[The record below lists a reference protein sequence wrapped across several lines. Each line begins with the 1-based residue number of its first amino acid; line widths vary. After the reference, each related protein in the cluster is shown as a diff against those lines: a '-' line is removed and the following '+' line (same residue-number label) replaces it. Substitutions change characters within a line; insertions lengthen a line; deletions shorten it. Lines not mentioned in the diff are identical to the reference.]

1 MFTQI
6 RSSLVPLLAAVAL
19 AGGSAMVFAQA
30 PATAGATRA
39 DAAPTVLITGSNR
52 GIGLAL
58 ARGYA
63 ERGWQ
68 VIATARRPADA
79 PELRA
84 LAARA
89 ANVEVVALDV
99 TDHAMI
105 DALAARLR
113 GRPIDVLVHNA
124 GISGGVPNQ
133 MLGRMNYTAFREV
146 LEVNTIGPMKLSEAL
161 LENVRASQQKKIV
174 LIGTSEASFA
184 GINAGRLYWYRS
196 SKAAAHMLMLNLAYE
211 VRGRGIAVGI
221 INPGP
226 VDTDMM
232 KGVRMPLQP
241 PAEASA
247 KVISVIDRLQLD
259 NTARFWN
266 YDGSE
271 LRW

>member
-1 MFTQI
+1 MNSRI
-6 RSSLVPLLAAVAL
+6 VSPLLAALLVVAT
-19 AGGSAMVFAQA
+19 GITFAQEAVPAAAA
-30 PATAGATRA
+30 PVAPS
-39 DAAPTVLITGSNR
+39 PTVLITGSNR

-63 ERGWQ
+63 ERGWR
-68 VIATARRPADA
+68 VIATARKPADA

-84 LAARA
+84 LAAQY
-89 ANVEVVALDV
+89 ANVELMPLDV

-105 DALAARLR
+105 DALALRLK
-113 GRPIDVLVHNA
+113 GRPVDVLLHNA
-124 GISGGVPNQ
+124 GVSGGMPNQ
-133 MLGRMNYTAFREV
+133 MLGRMNYDAFREV

-161 LENVRASQQKKIV
+161 LENVRASRQKKIV
-174 LIGTSEASFA
+174 LVGTSEASFA

-211 VRGRGIAVGI
+211 VRGRGVAVAV

-241 PAEASA
+241 PAEASS
-247 KVISVIDRLQLD
+247 KVIGIIERLQVD